1 MYRKS
6 IIEKSFKTW
15 YEFYKLINNKTS
27 LDEND
32 AAVAKLKITYAYEE
46 FQMQKKELE
55 GILEEEGIED
65 IEIINRRETYVE
77 NSRFFIPTDIGLDG
91 SRMIREDLN
100 AYLFS
105 VIYNII
111 RQNIDIYFK
120 YSDVILREDEISNIN
135 TTTNSYSQHRE
146 VIDKL
151 MRLLYLFKNTEKT
164 IVNNSIIESY
174 LIYSIKTEGVFFRAS
189 IKEVLEELTRD
200 GIIICDWAGNYSIIS
215 EEKKRLSKQL
225 SIENDLIK
233 SEEKNEFILCIVY
246 DVFREVISNM
256 DKEELISNIIVDE
269 EIIHKSYGNTEIRID
284 NYYKENR
291 DIRRAS
297 YVLNTRKDKKVI
309 FWYAKRNLGIY
320 EEAKYLIA
328 YMRSIKVLLEEWKND
343 DERLKFLEHQKKQ
356 YNYLLNKIRQKI
368 IALYRDGSY
377 IFNGED
383 KRVENDENIDEIL
396 KNFISKVN

>member
-32 AAVAKLKITYAYEE
+32 AAIAKLKIAHAYEE
-46 FQMQKKELE
+46 FQVQKKELE
-55 GILEEEGIED
+55 ELLEQRGVVDRDIIEK
-65 IEIINRRETYVE
+65 RETYVE
-77 NSRFFIPTDIGLDG
+77 NSRIYIPYNLGLDG
-91 SRMIREDLN
+91 SRIVKEN
-100 AYLFS
+100 INTYLCS
-105 VIYNII
+105 VVYNII

-120 YSDVILREDEISNIN
+120 YSDVILREDEILNIN

-146 VIDKL
+146 VIDKI
-151 MRLLYLFKNTEKT
+151 MRLLYLFKNTDKT
-164 IVNNSIIESY
+164 IINDSVLESY

-189 IKEVLEELTRD
+189 IKEVLEELTTD

-215 EEKKRLSKQL
+215 EEKKRISNQI
-225 SIENDLIK
+225 SIETDLIK
-233 SEEKNEFILCIVY
+233 NEEKNEFVLCIVH
-246 DVFREVISNM
+246 DVFKAI
-256 DKEELISNIIVDE
+256 ISNISKDKLLSNIIIDDE
-269 EIIHKSYGNTEIRID
+269 LIHKSYGQAEIKID

-297 YVLNTRKDKKVI
+297 YVLKTRENKNVV
-309 FWYAKRNLGIY
+309 FWYGKRNLEIY

-328 YMRSIKVLLEEWKND
+328 YMKSIKALLEEWKDD

-368 IALYRDGSY
+368 IVGYKEGSY

-383 KRVENDENIDEIL
+383 KKIEINKSIDGIL
-396 KNFISKVN
+396 KEFILKIN

>member
-383 KRVENDENIDEIL
+383 KRVENDKNIDEIL

>member
-15 YEFYKLINNKTS
+15 YEFYKLINNKSS

-55 GILEEEGIED
+55 DILEKEGIDD

-383 KRVENDENIDEIL
+383 KRVENDKNIDGIL